1 MSNWAL
7 ILGASSGIGA
17 SCAKELAKKG
27 VNIYGVYLRKK
38 SDVIDQLTSELKS
51 YGVEV
56 IYKKMS
62 ATNDSKRAEAI
73 QELKNINDVNIKVF
87 VHSLAFGTLKPMIA
101 DDYDNMLNQKNI
113 EMTLDVMSNSLV
125 YWTQD
130 LFKNNLFSS
139 GTQIFSMTSA
149 GSHVQWK
156 SYGAVSMAKSALESA
171 TRQLAVELAPFKI
184 AANSI
189 QAGVTDT
196 QALRKIPGSEKMIEN
211 AVNSNPNK
219 RLTLPEDIGRV
230 ITNIGLSND
239 TWMTGNTIRVDGGE
253 DIFG

>member
-7 ILGASSGIGA
+7 NLGASSGIGA
-17 SCAKELAKKG
+17 SCARELAKRG

-38 SDVIDQLTSELKS
+38 SNVINELTDELKS

-62 ATNDSKRAEAI
+62 ATNEDKRNEVI
-73 QELKNINDVNIKVF
+73 EELKNNNMNIKVF

-101 DDYDNMLNQKNI
+101 KNNNDMLNQKNI

-125 YWTQD
+125 YWTQE
-130 LFKNNLFSS
+130 LFINNLFLEGS
-139 GTQIFSMTSA
+139 QIFAMTSA

-156 SYGAVSMAKSALESA
+156 SYGAVSMAKAALESA
-171 TRQLAVELAPFKI
+171 VRQLAVELAPYKI

-196 QALRKIPGSEKMIEN
+196 EALRKIPGSEKMIDDAN
-211 AVNSNPNK
+211 NGNPNK
-219 RLTLPEDIGRV
+219 RLTLPEDISKAV
-230 ITNIGLSND
+230 ANLGLSNEN
-239 TWMTGNTIRVDGGE
+239 WMTGNTIRLDGGE

>member
-27 VNIYGVYLRKK
+27 VNIYGIYLRKK
-38 SDVIDQLTSELKS
+38 TNVIDELTSELKS

-62 ATNDSKRAEAI
+62 ATNEDKRIDAI
-73 QELKNINDVNIKVF
+73 NELKNIDNINIKIF

-101 DDYDNMLNQKNI
+101 DDSADMLNQKNI
-113 EMTLDVMSNSLV
+113 EMTLDVMANSIV

-130 LFKNNLFSS
+130 LFKNNLLTS
-139 GTQIFSMTSA
+139 GSQIFAMTSA

-156 SYGAVSMAKSALESA
+156 SYGAVSMAKAALESA
-171 TRQLAVELAPFKI
+171 VRQLAVELAPYKI

-196 QALRKIPGSEKMIEN
+196 EALRKIPGSEKMIDD
-211 AVNSNPNK
+211 AINSNPNQ
-219 RLTLPEDIGRV
+219 RLTLPEDIGKAV
-230 ITNIGLSND
+230 VNIGLSDEN
-239 TWMTGNTIRVDGGE
+239 WMTGNTIRVDGGE

>member
-17 SCAKELAKKG
+17 SCARELAKKG
-27 VNIYGVYLRKK
+27 VNIYGIYLRKK
-38 SDVIDQLTSELKS
+38 SNVIDELTNELKS

-62 ATNDSKRAEAI
+62 ATNEEKRFE
-73 QELKNINDVNIKVF
+73 VF
-87 VHSLAFGTLKPMIA
+87 IHSLAFGTLKPMIA
-101 DDYDNMLNQKNI
+101 INDEDMLNQKNI
-113 EMTLDVMSNSLV
+113 EMTLDVMSNSIV

-130 LFKNNLFSS
+130 LFKNELLSS
-139 GTQIFSMTSA
+139 GSQIFAMTSA

-156 SYGAVSMAKSALESA
+156 SYGAISMAKAALESA
-171 TRQLAVELAPFKI
+171 MRQLAVELAPYKI

-196 QALRKIPGSEKMIEN
+196 EALHKIPDSEKMIDN
-211 AVNSNPNK
+211 ATNGNPNQ
-219 RLTLPEDIGRV
+219 RLTLPEDVGKAV
-230 ITNIGLSND
+230 ANIGLSDD
-239 TWMTGNTIRVDGGE
+239 TWMTGNTIRLDGGE

>member
-17 SCAKELAKKG
+17 SCAKELAKRG
-27 VNIYGVYLRKK
+27 VNIYGIYLRKK
-38 SDVIDQLTSELKS
+38 SNVIDELTNELKS

-62 ATNDSKRAEAI
+62 ATNEDKRNEVI
-73 QELKNINDVNIKVF
+73 KELKNGNMNIKVF

-101 DDYDNMLNQKNI
+101 DNTNDMLNQKNI

-125 YWTQD
+125 YWAQE
-130 LFKNNLFSS
+130 LYINNLFLKGS
-139 GTQIFSMTSA
+139 QIFAMTSA

-156 SYGAVSMAKSALESA
+156 SYGAVSMAKAALESA
-171 TRQLAVELAPFKI
+171 VRQLAVELAPHEI

-196 QALRKIPGSEKMIEN
+196 EALRKIPGSDKMIDN
-211 AVNSNPNK
+211 ANIGNPNK
-219 RLTLPEDIGRV
+219 RLTLPEDVGKAIA
-230 ITNIGLSND
+230 NISLSNEH
-239 TWMTGNTIRVDGGE
+239 WMTGNIIRLDGGE

>member
-17 SCAKELAKKG
+17 SCARELAKRG

-38 SDVIDQLTSELKS
+38 SNVINELTDELKS

-62 ATNDSKRAEAI
+62 ATNEDKRNEVME
-73 QELKNINDVNIKVF
+73 ELKNNNMDIKVF

-101 DDYDNMLNQKNI
+101 KNNNDMLNQKNI

-125 YWTQD
+125 YWTQG
-130 LFKNNLFSS
+130 LFINNLFLEGS
-139 GTQIFSMTSA
+139 QIFAMTSA

-156 SYGAVSMAKSALESA
+156 SYGAVSMAKAALESA
-171 TRQLAVELAPFKI
+171 VRQLAVELAPYKI

-196 QALRKIPGSEKMIEN
+196 EALRKIPGSEKMIDDAN
-211 AVNSNPNK
+211 NGNPNK
-219 RLTLPEDIGRV
+219 RLTLPEDIGKAV
-230 ITNIGLSND
+230 ANLGLSNEN
-239 TWMTGNTIRVDGGE
+239 WMTGNTIRLDGGE

>member
-27 VNIYGVYLRKK
+27 INIYGIYLRKK
-38 SDVIDQLTSELKS
+38 SHVIDELTQELKS

-62 ATNDSKRAEAI
+62 ATNEDKRLDAI
-73 QELKNINDVNIKVF
+73 NELKNINDVNIKVF

-101 DDYDNMLNQKNI
+101 EDSSDMLNQKNI
-113 EMTLDVMSNSLV
+113 EMTLDVMSNSIV

-130 LFKNNLFSS
+130 LFTNNLLTS
-139 GTQIFSMTSA
+139 GSQIFAMTSA
-149 GSHVQWK
+149 GAHVQWK
-156 SYGAVSMAKSALESA
+156 SYGAVSMAKAALESA
-171 TRQLAVELAPFKI
+171 VRQLAVELAPYKI

-196 QALRKIPGSEKMIEN
+196 EALRKIPGSEKMIDD
-211 AVNSNPNK
+211 AINSNPNQ
-219 RLTLPEDIGRV
+219 RLTLPEDIGKAV
-230 ITNIGLSND
+230 VSIGLSDEN
-239 TWMTGNTIRVDGGE
+239 WMTGNTIRLDGGE

>member
-27 VNIYGVYLRKK
+27 VNIYGIYLRKK
-38 SDVIDQLTSELKS
+38 SNVIDELTNELKS

-62 ATNDSKRAEAI
+62 ATNEEKRLEVME
-73 QELKNINDVNIKVF
+73 ELKNINNMNIKVF

-101 DDYDNMLNQKNI
+101 DDTKNMLNQKNI
-113 EMTLDVMSNSLV
+113 EMTIDVMANSIV
-125 YWTQD
+125 YWTQ
-130 LFKNNLFSS
+130 NLFTNKLLSAGS
-139 GTQIFSMTSA
+139 QIFGMTSA
-149 GSHVQWK
+149 GSHTQWK
-156 SYGAVSMAKSALESA
+156 SYGAVSMAKAALESA
-171 TRQLAVELAPFKI
+171 IRQLSIELAPYKI

-196 QALRKIPGSEKMIEN
+196 EALRKIPESEKMIDD
-211 AVNSNPNK
+211 AIKGNPNK
-219 RLTLPEDIGRV
+219 RLTLPEDIGKAV
-230 ITNIGLSND
+230 TSIGLSDDN
-239 TWMTGNTIRVDGGE
+239 WMTGNTIRIDGGE

>member
-7 ILGASSGIGA
+7 ILGASSGIGE
-17 SCAKELAKKG
+17 SCARELAKKG

-38 SDVIDQLTSELKS
+38 SDVIDKLTDELQS
-51 YGVEV
+51 YGVKV

-62 ATNDSKRAEAI
+62 ASNEIKRADAI
-73 QELKNINDVNIKVF
+73 KELKEIEKINVKVF
-87 VHSLAFGTLKPMIA
+87 VHSLAFGTLKPMI
-101 DDYDNMLNQKNI
+101 DDDKENTLNQKNI
-113 EMTLDVMSNSLV
+113 EMTLDVMANSLV

-130 LFKNNLFSS
+130 LFQNNLFSQGS
-139 GTQIFSMTSA
+139 QIFAMTSA

-156 SYGAVSMAKSALESA
+156 SYGAVSMAKAALESA
-171 TRQLAVELAPFKI
+171 IRQLSIELAPYKI

-196 QALRKIPGSEKMIEN
+196 EALRKIPGSEKMI
-211 AVNSNPNK
+211 ADAINSNPNN
-219 RLTLPEDIGRV
+219 RITTPEDIGKYV
-230 ITNIGLSND
+230 AALGLSDDN
-239 TWMTGNTIRVDGGE
+239 WMTGNTIRLDGGE

>member
-1 MSNWAL
+1 MSHWAL

-17 SCAKELAKKG
+17 SCAKELAKQG

-38 SDVIDQLTSELKS
+38 SNVIDKLTTELKS

-62 ATNDSKRAEAI
+62 ATNELKRVEAI
-73 QELKNINDVNIKVF
+73 EELKKIKNINIKVF

-101 DDYDNMLNQKNI
+101 DNSEGMLNQKNI

-125 YWTQD
+125 YWAQD
-130 LFKNNLFSS
+130 LFTNNLFSS
-139 GTQIFSMTSA
+139 GSQIFAMTSA
-149 GSHVQWK
+149 GSHTQWK
-156 SYGAVSMAKSALESA
+156 SYGAVSMAKAALESA
-171 TRQLAVELAPFKI
+171 IRQLAVELAPYKI

-196 QALRKIPGSEKMIEN
+196 EALRKIPGSDNMIDN
-211 AVNSNPNK
+211 AINNNPHK
-219 RLTLPEDIGRV
+219 RLTLPEDVGKI
-230 ITNIGLSND
+230 IANIGLSND
-239 TWMTGNTIRVDGGE
+239 SWMTGNTIRLDGGE
-253 DIFG
+253 DITN

>member
-17 SCAKELAKKG
+17 SCARELAKNG

-38 SDVIDQLTSELKS
+38 TNVIEELTNELKS
-51 YGVEV
+51 YGVQV

-62 ATNDSKRAEAI
+62 ATNEEKRLEVMT
-73 QELKNINDVNIKVF
+73 ELKKIDNINIKVF

-101 DDYDNMLNQKNI
+101 DDTKNMLNQKNI
-113 EMTLDVMSNSLV
+113 EMTMDVMANSII
-125 YWTQD
+125 YWTQN
-130 LFKNNLFSS
+130 LFMNNLLSS
-139 GTQIFSMTSA
+139 GSQIFGMTSA
-149 GSHVQWK
+149 GSHIQWK
-156 SYGAVSMAKSALESA
+156 SYGAVSMAKAALESA
-171 TRQLAVELAPFKI
+171 IRQLAVELAPYKI

-196 QALRKIPGSEKMIEN
+196 EALRKIPGSEKMIED
-211 AVNSNPNK
+211 AIKSNPNK
-219 RLTLPEDIGRV
+219 RLTLPEDIGKTV
-230 ITNIGLSND
+230 ASIGLSD
-239 TWMTGNTIRVDGGE
+239 DHWMTGNTIRIDGGE

>member
-17 SCAKELAKKG
+17 SCARELAKRG

-38 SDVIDQLTSELKS
+38 SNVINELTDELKS

-62 ATNDSKRAEAI
+62 ATNEDKRNEVME
-73 QELKNINDVNIKVF
+73 ELKNNNMNIKVF

-101 DDYDNMLNQKNI
+101 KNNSDMLNQKNI

-125 YWTQD
+125 YWTQG
-130 LFKNNLFSS
+130 LFINNLFSEGS
-139 GTQIFSMTSA
+139 QIFAMTSA

-156 SYGAVSMAKSALESA
+156 SYGAVSMAKAALESA
-171 TRQLAVELAPFKI
+171 IRQLAVELAPYKI

-196 QALRKIPGSEKMIEN
+196 EALRKIPGSEKMIDDAN
-211 AVNSNPNK
+211 NGNPNK
-219 RLTLPEDIGRV
+219 RLTLPEDIGKAV
-230 ITNIGLSND
+230 ANLGLSNEN
-239 TWMTGNTIRVDGGE
+239 WMTGNTIRLDGGE

>member
-27 VNIYGVYLRKK
+27 INIYGIYLRKK
-38 SDVIDQLTSELKS
+38 SNVIHELTNELKS

-62 ATNDSKRAEAI
+62 ATNEEKRFEALD
-73 QELKNINDVNIKVF
+73 ELKNINNLNIKVF

-101 DDYDNMLNQKNI
+101 KDSTNMLNQKNI
-113 EMTLDVMSNSLV
+113 EMTIDVMANSIV

-130 LFKNNLFSS
+130 LFQNELLSS
-139 GTQIFSMTSA
+139 GSQIFAMTSA

-156 SYGAVSMAKSALESA
+156 SYGAVSMAKAALESA
-171 TRQLAVELAPFKI
+171 VRQLAVELAPYKI

-189 QAGVTDT
+189 QAGITDT
-196 QALRKIPGSEKMIEN
+196 EALHKIPGSETMIDG
-211 AVNSNPNK
+211 AVKSNPNK
-219 RLTLPEDIGRV
+219 RLTLPEDV
-230 ITNIGLSND
+230 AKAVANIGLSDD
-239 TWMTGNTIRVDGGE
+239 TWMTGNTIRLDGGE

>member
-27 VNIYGVYLRKK
+27 INIYGIYLRKK
-38 SDVIDQLTSELKS
+38 SHVIDELTQELKS

-56 IYKKMS
+56 VYKKMS
-62 ATNDSKRAEAI
+62 ATNEDKRLDVMN
-73 QELKNINDVNIKVF
+73 ELKNINDINIKVF

-101 DDYDNMLNQKNI
+101 EDSSNMLNQKNI
-113 EMTLDVMSNSLV
+113 EMTLDVMSNSIV

-130 LFKNNLFSS
+130 LFTNNFLTS
-139 GTQIFSMTSA
+139 GSQIFAMTSA
-149 GSHVQWK
+149 GAHVQWK
-156 SYGAVSMAKSALESA
+156 SYGAVSMAKAALESA
-171 TRQLAVELAPFKI
+171 VRQLAVELAPYKI

-196 QALRKIPGSEKMIEN
+196 EALRKIPGSEKMIDD
-211 AVNSNPNK
+211 AINSNPNQ
-219 RLTLPEDIGRV
+219 RLTLPEDIGKAV
-230 ITNIGLSND
+230 VSIGLSDEN
-239 TWMTGNTIRVDGGE
+239 WMTGNTIRLDGGE

>member
-17 SCAKELAKKG
+17 SCARELAKKG
-27 VNIYGVYLRKK
+27 INIYGIYLRKK
-38 SDVIDQLTSELKS
+38 SNVIEELTNELKS

-62 ATNDSKRAEAI
+62 ATNEEKRLEVMN
-73 QELKNINDVNIKVF
+73 ELKDIDDVNIKIF

-101 DDYDNMLNQKNI
+101 EDSADMLNQKNI
-113 EMTLDVMSNSLV
+113 EMTLDVMANSIV
-125 YWTQD
+125 YWAQG
-130 LFKNNLFSS
+130 LFANNLITS
-139 GTQIFSMTSA
+139 GSQIFAMTSA

-156 SYGAVSMAKSALESA
+156 SYGAVSMAKAALESA
-171 TRQLAVELAPFKI
+171 VRQLAVELAPYKI

-196 QALRKIPGSEKMIEN
+196 EALRKIPGSEKMIDD
-211 AVNSNPNK
+211 AINSNPNQ
-219 RLTLPEDIGRV
+219 RLTLPEDIGKAV
-230 ITNIGLSND
+230 VSIGLSDEN
-239 TWMTGNTIRVDGGE
+239 WMTGNTIRLDGGE